1 MNENLL
7 NKEIPVLELLSAATA
22 PSYAEA
28 MIRTVNI
35 SDAKANLSKLADDVA
50 LGEEV
55 IVARSGKPL
64 MKLVALSEAEK
75 NASEARKLPR
85 DLWVRPSTLRVLTGK
100 SGIDWMK
107 KFKVSGASLDTWT
120 SAGLRHQCIACDSNA
135 TQNTRFQNHQACCQ
149 HRNPLLLFDFS
160 I

>member
-1 MNENLL
+1 MNKNFL
-7 NKEIPVLELLSAATA
+7 NEETPVLELLSGATA

-64 MKLVALSEAEK
+64 MKLVALSAAEK
-75 NASEARKLPR
+75 KASEARKLPR
-85 DLWVRPSTLRVLTGK
+85 DLWVTAKYFEGF
-100 SGIDWMK
+100 DWEEWDRLDEEVQDIWR
-107 KFKVSGASLDTWT
+107 KFGYMD
-120 SAGLRHQCIACDSNA
+120 
-135 TQNTRFQNHQACCQ
+135 
-149 HRNPLLLFDFS
+149 
-160 I
+160 

>member
-1 MNENLL
+1 MSTASA
-7 NKEIPVLELLSAATA
+7 KIKTPSIELLSAATA

-64 MKLVALSEAEK
+64 MKLVALSAAEK
-75 NASEARKLPR
+75 KASEARKLPR
-85 DLWVRPSTLRVLTGK
+85 DLWVTAKYFEGF
-100 SGIDWMK
+100 DWEEWDRLDEEVQDIWR
-107 KFKVSGASLDTWT
+107 KFGYME
-120 SAGLRHQCIACDSNA
+120 
-135 TQNTRFQNHQACCQ
+135 
-149 HRNPLLLFDFS
+149 
-160 I
+160 